1 MDEKQRALAFDIQKI
16 NQEFLDDPFPIY
28 KLMRENDPVH
38 LNPDGSYFLTRYED
52 VVLSFKHPGM
62 SSDKKIDFK
71 PKFGEGPL
79 FVHHTTS
86 LVFNDPPAHTRVR
99 KLLSEAFTPRKLK
112 ELEPVI
118 NGIIDRL
125 LDRLADLGKFD
136 VVSDYALALPTEI
149 IADMLGI
156 PEEHRHKLHNYSNLI
171 LGALDPV
178 VSPEKIAEGHSA
190 VEEFGGLLEELIAQ
204 RRKTPEGGEMGEVL
218 ASLIFGEVDGEKLT
232 PIELIQNCI
241 FLLNAGHETTANL
254 VGNGISILLDH
265 PEQMRRLRNDP
276 DLIKTAVEEFLRFQS
291 PLQIGNR
298 KTTEEIEFGS
308 KGSKVK
314 VPAGSFL
321 HTVIGA
327 ANRDPEIFKN
337 PEMVDIG
344 RHPNPQIA
352 FGSGKHICMGNTLG
366 RIEGHVAIGKFVKRF
381 PKLRMAGE
389 KKYHGRARFRGLDIL
404 PVEVS

>member
-1 MDEKQRALAFDIQKI
+1 M
-16 NQEFLDDPFPIY
+16 
-28 KLMRENDPVH
+28 
-38 LNPDGSYFLTRYED
+38 
-52 VVLSFKHPGM
+52 
-62 SSDKKIDFK
+62 
-71 PKFGEGPL
+71 
-79 FVHHTTS
+79 
-86 LVFNDPPAHTRVR
+86 
-99 KLLSEAFTPRKLK
+99 
-112 ELEPVI
+112 
-118 NGIIDRL
+118 
-125 LDRLADLGKFD
+125 
-136 VVSDYALALPTEI
+136 
-149 IADMLGI
+149 
-156 PEEHRHKLHNYSNLI
+156 
-171 LGALDPV
+171 
-178 VSPEKIAEGHSA
+178 
-190 VEEFGGLLEELIAQ
+190 
-204 RRKTPEGGEMGEVL
+204 
-218 ASLIFGEVDGEKLT
+218 
-232 PIELIQNCI
+232 
-241 FLLNAGHETTANL
+241 
-254 VGNGISILLDH
+254 
-265 PEQMRRLRNDP
+265 
-276 DLIKTAVEEFLRFQS
+276 IKTAVEEFLRFQS